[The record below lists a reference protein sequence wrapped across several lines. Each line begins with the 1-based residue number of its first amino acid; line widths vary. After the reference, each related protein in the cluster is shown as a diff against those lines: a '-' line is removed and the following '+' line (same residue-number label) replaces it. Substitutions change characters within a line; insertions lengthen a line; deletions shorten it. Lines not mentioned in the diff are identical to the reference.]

1 MMVLA
6 IVVAI
11 GLVVFAV
18 YRFSI
23 VEDAEPDDTVS
34 KYLTCEA
41 TDVDN
46 YTLTQ
51 GMDEQNVDYE
61 ARMMFLDEQIYRANF
76 VISKRFDDESATNLF
91 TDNIMAAYNNYVGKN
106 GISKKMIVSSVTNVD
121 NIGKM
126 VISIEGGNFTGKM
139 APLVMLDSASV
150 DMGADEVQDYY
161 EGNGFKCSISEQDMV
176 LSE

>member
-23 VEDAEPDDTVS
+23 VENAEPDDTVS

-46 YTLTQ
+46 YALTQ
-51 GMDEQNVDYE
+51 DMDEQNVDYE

-76 VISKRFDDESATNLF
+76 VISKRFTDESATNLF
-91 TDNIMAAYNNYVGKN
+91 TDNIIASYNNYVGKN
-106 GISKKMIVSSVTNVD
+106 GISKKMIISSVTNVD

-150 DMGADEVQDYY
+150 DVGADEVQKYY
-161 EGNGFKCSISEQDMV
+161 ERNGFKCSISEQDMV